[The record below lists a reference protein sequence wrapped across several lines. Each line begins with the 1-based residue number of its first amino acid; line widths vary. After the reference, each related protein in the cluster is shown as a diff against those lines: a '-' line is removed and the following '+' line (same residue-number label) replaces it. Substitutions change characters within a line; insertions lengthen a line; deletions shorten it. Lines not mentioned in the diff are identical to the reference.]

1 MKKFLLLFKFTII
14 IFFIFISV
22 YFIYNRKLLNRY
34 YQERLI
40 FKTKKL
46 VSIDDGLRGNIYDKN
61 GILLVGNKKV
71 YNLTYHYNENED
83 VLEILKFLYNNFN
96 INKDEFLKKVNN
108 SYKYEDIIL
117 KDNLT
122 ENEVSL
128 VLNSDVKGLF
138 IKESFERF
146 YPYKD
151 TLKNVLG
158 SVGFIQKEN
167 KNYYLKKG
175 YKLYEKVGISG
186 LEREYEEYLKGT
198 NAKYKVNNDNSL
210 TLISHG
216 KKGSDLYLSID
227 INLVNEINTIIKEE
241 LVKAKKHLNTQYL
254 NDAFVIVGNPK
265 TSEVYSLNG
274 QRYLNDNTFTD
285 ISLNNINSAFTMGS
299 VVKGATISV
308 GYKYNLI
315 EKGKKILD
323 GCVKLKN
330 KTEKCSFKELGYLDD
345 VSALKMSSNYYQFLI
360 AISLLG
366 KKYIPNMDLNA
377 SEKEFN
383 IYRDM
388 LSSYGLGIITGID
401 LPNEKPGL
409 KGNIISD
416 DLLLNLA
423 IGQYDTYTPIEL
435 FNYIN
440 TLAMKGKRISP
451 SLVNEIKN
459 NDFIIYK
466 NKHEVVDNVQIS
478 NDDFNQ
484 IHKGFYEVMNNG
496 TGLGFMNKNLL
507 PAGKTGTS
515 ESFIDTDNDGK
526 IDTKTLTLTMAGFFP
541 YDDPKISLI
550 VVCPN
555 TSHNNGKNKDYIYY
569 LTSKI
574 SRRITNIFNEQKNS
588 FN

>member
-71 YNLTYHYNENED
+71 YNLAYHYNENED
-83 VLEILKFLYNNFN
+83 TFEILKFLYNNFN
-96 INKDEFLKKVNN
+96 INKEDFFKKVNN

-117 KDNLT
+117 KNNLT

-186 LEREYEEYLKGT
+186 LEKEYEEYLKGT

-515 ESFIDTDNDGK
+515 ESFIDTDSDGK